1 MDFVIKPTRPLCS
14 GNQVTGIRRE
24 GSIIM
29 FTAPAP
35 IWRKRI
41 LSSFQTLVAK
51 YHSVGETDGWHPKT
65 EGKGDKQRHLYFES
79 SINNILAPI
88 LDISPLA
95 ISHYTYCTCK
105 HQKYPKS
112 YTNNLRVKWVRTGAR
127 VKRREPRIKQPLL

>member
-1 MDFVIKPTRPLCS
+1 MTPCCKRWAWPKTLIVMDFVIKPTRPLCS

-35 IWRKRI
+35 IWRKKLKI
-41 LSSFQTLVAK
+41 LSSFQNLVAK

-65 EGKGDKQRHLYFES
+65 EGKADKQRHICLNLA
-79 SINNILAPI
+79 SITYLHPFFTFHILPI
-88 LDISPLA
+88 LYIL
-95 ISHYTYCTCK
+95 HTYK

-112 YTNNLRVKWVRTGAR
+112 YTKTTLG
-127 VKRREPRIKQPLL
+127 

>member
-1 MDFVIKPTRPLCS
+1 MCS

-65 EGKGDKQRHLYFES
+65 EGKGDKQRNIYFES

-88 LDISPLA
+88 LDISPFA
-95 ISHYTYCTCK
+95 D
-105 HQKYPKS
+105 S
-112 YTNNLRVKWVRTGAR
+112 Y
-127 VKRREPRIKQPLL
+127 